1 MRRSLVMVPAWRGQ
15 ETVAELDRQAS
26 AGQRPRTDYVE
37 LARVLDA
44 DVLDMRYLTERAAPA
59 TRLVARTAGYVPAQ
73 VLEAFLRERRYDHI
87 VARADR
93 LGLPLALAFKLAG
106 RRRDL
111 VLVSVWLSRPKKAV
125 FLSRLKVHTHL
136 GAIVNYG
143 TVQRDHAAAR
153 LGVPAG
159 KLHVALQPVDERFWR
174 PVDVPAGD
182 YVLSVGS
189 EARDLFSRANQLL
202 DELAVGSTVLD
213 PSGDTGAMFGP
224 MLGRAR
230 AADSRADVRL
240 HRQLDHRRLRDLY
253 ARARVVVVPL
263 HDVDFDAGV
272 TTITEAMAM
281 GRAVV
286 VTRTR
291 GQVDVVR
298 DGETGLYVP
307 PGDPAALRA
316 AVRYLL
322 GHPAEAARM
331 GRHGRALAES
341 RHTLDG
347 WVTAVADV
355 VTARSGRRP
364 RSVS

>member
-1 MRRSLVMVPAWRGQ
+1 MVAARHRHRSVPPVPGRRRAGLRRAVVLRQVVRPARRTLHLLPSKSHGRAPALPAWRGQ

-182 YVLSVGS
+182 YVLST
-189 EARDLFSRANQLL
+189 AREFP
-202 DELAVGSTVLD
+202 ET
-213 PSGDTGAMFGP
+213 
-224 MLGRAR
+224 
-230 AADSRADVRL
+230 
-240 HRQLDHRRLRDLY
+240 LRDL
-253 ARARVVVVPL
+253 A
-263 HDVDFDAGV
+263 
-272 TTITEAMAM
+272 
-281 GRAVV
+281 
-286 VTRTR
+286 
-291 GQVDVVR
+291 
-298 DGETGLYVP
+298 ETGEATFSMRLEQLERRF
-307 PGDPAALRA
+307 PGLANLRISSVDLQPLALMDSSRFS
-316 AVRYLL
+316 VELTL
-322 GHPAEAARM
+322 
-331 GRHGRALAES
+331 AL
-341 RHTLDG
+341 
-347 WVTAVADV
+347 
-355 VTARSGRRP
+355 
-364 RSVS
+364 VSWG